1 MITEIKTK
9 NPNVQFEQQSVI
21 GKQKKT
27 GPENFRM
34 LRTLCLVTFVSL
46 GLGEFLI
53 TTYFTGYQDDCRSIN
68 G

>member
-1 MITEIKTK
+1 MITEIKSK
-9 NPNVQFEQQSVI
+9 NLNVQFEQQSVI
-21 GKQKKT
+21 GKQKKS

-53 TTYFTGYQDDCRSIN
+53 TTYCTGYQDDCRSIN

>member
-1 MITEIKTK
+1 MITEIKTI

-21 GKQKKT
+21 GKQKKS
-27 GPENFRM
+27 GPDNFRM
-34 LRTLCLVTFVSL
+34 LLTLCLVTFVSL